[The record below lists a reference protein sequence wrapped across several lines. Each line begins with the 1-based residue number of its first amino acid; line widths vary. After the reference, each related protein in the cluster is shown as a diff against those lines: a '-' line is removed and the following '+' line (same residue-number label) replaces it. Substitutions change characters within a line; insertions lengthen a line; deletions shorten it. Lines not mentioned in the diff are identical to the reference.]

1 MRVARMHIL
10 HGFRAVLR
18 IWATR
23 MPHGLRAILGVLA
36 TVILVVLPCA
46 IPSRALADHKQ
57 IVFFEAPS
65 ELLNPSLRSGAIA
78 QLKGLGVKALRIE
91 LHWHDVAP
99 DSNSPNRPSF
109 EAENPASYDWGQY
122 DALIDE
128 AQRLHWKVLL
138 TLTSPVPRWA
148 TANHDDLITRPDDQ
162 DFEEFATAVGRHY
175 GSQISLWAIW
185 NEPNVPGWLAPQFN
199 ANGTPAS
206 PRIYRGL
213 FEAGYAG
220 LTDAGLKSPKVL
232 FGETAPFGTDAV
244 DAGRAGIEHEVAP
257 LAFLRGAL
265 CLTSTYQKNGA
276 CKMLPIYGYAHHPYT
291 YPAVPGPFYRPS
303 NPDDVP
309 IGVLSR
315 LSHAIYLASRAHA
328 IPAHVPI
335 YLTEYGV
342 QTKPSPLGVSLSIQ
356 AEDAAI
362 SERLAWENPDVA
374 AFSQYLLR
382 DEHSHGRYAGYRTG
396 IEKPNGAPKPSYYG
410 FALPLT
416 VTRAAAKGA
425 SGFLLWGLVRPAT
438 GATDVRVLIKPSRSQ
453 GYRTLGVVSTD
464 ASGYWKLRSSVRG
477 VDWRVSWRSPSGK
490 VYTGPVIAA
499 F

>member
-1 MRVARMHIL
+1 MHIS
-10 HGFRAVLR
+10 HGFRV
-18 IWATR
+18 
-23 MPHGLRAILGVLA
+23 ILGVLA
-36 TVILVVLPCA
+36 AVILVALPCA
-46 IPSRALADHKQ
+46 IPSSALADHKQ

-65 ELLNPSLRSGAIA
+65 ELLNPSLRSAAIA
-78 QLKGLGVKALRIE
+78 QLKGLGVKALRVE

-99 DSNSPNRPSF
+99 DPNSPNRPSF
-109 EAENPASYDWGQY
+109 DAQNPASYNWGQY
-122 DALIDE
+122 DLLIAE
-128 AQRLHWKVLL
+128 AQRLHWKILL

-175 GSQISLWAIW
+175 GSQVSLWAIW

-220 LTDAGLKSPKVL
+220 LTAAGLKSPKVL

-244 DAGRAGIEHEVAP
+244 DAGRQGIEREVAP

-265 CLTSTYQKNGA
+265 CLSSAYRKSSSCG
-276 CKMLPIYGYAHHPYT
+276 MLPIYGYAHHPYT
-291 YPAVPGPFYRPS
+291 YPAVPGPYYRPA
-303 NPDDVP
+303 NRDDVP

-315 LSHAIYLASRAHA
+315 LSRAIALASRAHA

-342 QTKPSPLGVSLSIQ
+342 QTKPNPLGVSLSAQ

-382 DEHSHGRYAGYRTG
+382 DESSSGRFTGYRTG
-396 IEKPNGAPKPSYYG
+396 LETPSGAPKPSYYG

-416 VTRAAAKGA
+416 VTRATTKGA
-425 SGFLLWGLVRPAT
+425 SGFLLWGLVRPAL
-438 GATDVRVLIKPSRSQ
+438 GATDVRVLIKSRGSKR
-453 GYRTLGVVSTD
+453 YRTLRVVRTD
-464 ASGYWKLRSSVRG
+464 ADGYWSLRSTVRG
-477 VDWRVSWRSPSGK
+477 VAWRVNWRSPSGE
-490 VYTGPVIAA
+490 VYTGPAIRA

>member
-1 MRVARMHIL
+1 LA
-10 HGFRAVLR
+10 
-18 IWATR
+18 
-23 MPHGLRAILGVLA
+23 GL
-36 TVILVVLPCA
+36 VILTAALPVA
-46 IPSRALADHKQ
+46 MLGAFPSPAQADHGQ
-57 IVFFEAPS
+57 TVFFEAPS
-65 ELLNPSLRSGAIA
+65 QLLNPAQRNGAIA
-78 QLKGLGVKALRIE
+78 QLKALGVKALRIE
-91 LHWHDVAP
+91 LRWHDVAP
-99 DSNSPNRPSF
+99 DANSPSKPQF
-109 EAENPASYDWGQY
+109 EAENPASYNWGQY

-128 AQRLHWKVLL
+128 AQRLKWKVLL

-148 TANHDDLITRPDDQ
+148 TSNHSDLITRPDDQ
-162 DFEEFATAVGRHY
+162 AFEEFAMAVGRHY
-175 GSQISLWAIW
+175 GAQVSIWAIW

-220 LTDAGLKSPKVL
+220 LTAAVKSPKVL

-244 DAGRAGIEHEVAP
+244 DAGREGVEREVAP

-265 CLTSTYQKNGA
+265 CLSSNYHKSSTCGT
-276 CKMLPIYGYAHHPYT
+276 LPIYGYAHHPYT
-291 YPAVPGPFYRPS
+291 YPAVPGPYYRPA
-303 NPDDVP
+303 NRDDVP

-315 LSHAIYLASRAHA
+315 LSRAIGLASRAHA

-342 QTKPSPLGVSLSIQ
+342 QTKPNPLGVTPAQQ

-382 DEHSHGRYAGYRTG
+382 DESSHGRFSGYRTG
-396 IEKPNGAPKPSYYG
+396 LESPSGAPKPAYYG
-410 FALPLT
+410 FAVPLT
-416 VTRAAAKGA
+416 VTRNIAKKGA
-425 SGFLLWGLVRPAT
+425 SKAAAGFSLWGLVRPAV
-438 GATDVRVLIKPSRSQ
+438 GATDVRVLVKPVGSKH
-453 GYRTLGVVSTD
+453 YRTLQVVKTD
-464 ASGYWKLRSSVRG
+464 ATGYWKLHSLVKG
-477 VDWRVSWRSPSGK
+477 VTWRVTWRSPNGAL
-490 VYTGPVIAA
+490 YTGPPTRA

>member
-1 MRVARMHIL
+1 MRVARMQTL
-10 HGFRAVLR
+10 HGFRA
-18 IWATR
+18 IF
-23 MPHGLRAILGVLA
+23 GVLA
-36 TVILVVLPCA
+36 AVILVALSCALPS
-46 IPSRALADHKQ
+46 PALADHNQ

-78 QLKGLGVKALRIE
+78 QLKTLGVKALRVE

-99 DSNSPNRPSF
+99 DPNSPNRPSF
-109 EAENPASYDWGQY
+109 EAENPASYNWGQY
-122 DALIDE
+122 DALINE

-148 TANHDDLITRPDDQ
+148 TSTHKDLVTRPDDQ
-162 DFEEFATAVGRHY
+162 AFEEFATAVGRHY
-175 GSQISLWAIW
+175 GSQVSLWAIW

-220 LTDAGLKSPKVL
+220 LTAAGLKSPKVL

-244 DAGRAGIEHEVAP
+244 DAGRAGVEHEVAP

-265 CLTSTYQKNGA
+265 CLDSAYHKSHTCG
-276 CKMLPIYGYAHHPYT
+276 MLPIYGYAHHPYT
-291 YPAVPGPFYRPS
+291 YPAVPGPYYRPT
-303 NPDDVP
+303 NQDDVP

-315 LSHAIYLASRAHA
+315 LSRALTLASRAHA

-342 QTKPSPLGVSLSIQ
+342 QTKPSPLGVSQSQQ

-362 SERLAWENPDVA
+362 SERLAWENPDVVS
-374 AFSQYLLR
+374 FSQYLLR
-382 DEHSHGRYAGYRTG
+382 DEQSHGRYVGYRTG
-396 IEKPNGAPKPSYYG
+396 IETPSGARKPSYYG

-416 VTRAAAKGA
+416 VTRDSA
-425 SGFLLWGLVRPAT
+425 GFSLWGLVRPAA
-438 GATDVRVLIKPSRSQ
+438 GATDVRVLIKPSRSL
-453 GYRTLGVVSTD
+453 GYRTLGMVGTD
-464 ASGYWKLRSSVRG
+464 ADGYWKLRSSVQG
-477 VDWRVSWRSPSGK
+477 VDWRVSWRSPTGRI
-490 VYTGPVIAA
+490 YTGPAIRA